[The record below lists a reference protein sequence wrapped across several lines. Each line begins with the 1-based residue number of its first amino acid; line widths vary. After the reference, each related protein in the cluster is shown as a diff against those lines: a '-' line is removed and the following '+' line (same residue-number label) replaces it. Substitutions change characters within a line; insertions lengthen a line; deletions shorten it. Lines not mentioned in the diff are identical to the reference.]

1 MSNGTLDLEVI
12 KQNVLLYASLINT
25 SIKMTENPELY
36 KDKLTAFYRTDVSEK
51 EKAENFLDLIIENPE
66 DRQIYM
72 DRWESVKQADVFQ
85 NNDKKSEEKKEF
97 ALKDKNEFIEKE
109 KQKKEEFQGKD
120 IYKLFDERRNI
131 SEITL
136 DNNLMIIKKEN
147 FLEKFFKKIISIFKH
162 Q

>member
-1 MSNGTLDLEVI
+1 MIDDVYRNSFKEVYVILENTDNELLSKIPAKFMNFIKANMNNEYETKIDLNVDI
-12 KQNVLLYASLINT
+12 NKQPLLKETEAILSLI
-25 SIKMTENPELY
+25 
-36 KDKLTAFYRTDVSEK
+36 YRSYWAT
-51 EKAENFLDLIIENPE
+51 N
-66 DRQIYM
+66 
-72 DRWESVKQADVFQ
+72 
-85 NNDKKSEEKKEF
+85 EEKKEI